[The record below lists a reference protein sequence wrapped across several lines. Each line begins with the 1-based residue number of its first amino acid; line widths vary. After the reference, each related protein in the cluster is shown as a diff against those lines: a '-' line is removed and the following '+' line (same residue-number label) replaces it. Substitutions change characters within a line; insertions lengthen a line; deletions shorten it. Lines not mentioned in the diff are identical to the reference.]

1 MSLVQP
7 AKSMKR
13 PRREKQP
20 NALTDCPV
28 CSSAELEYAFVVEK
42 YPICQCRS
50 CSLLFLNPQPPL
62 VHPEIPA
69 SRALSETAR
78 TESRKVFD
86 RLASYAKSEV
96 GSVLIIH
103 SDAPLLESEA
113 ATRGM
118 APIAFPHSTAVST
131 IRACGAGAV
140 DACILFGSLEQVP
153 RPQEL
158 LDAIRFVLKPDGSL
172 LVNTASIDG
181 MPDRLMNDRWAGFS
195 VRNYFY
201 FGVNTL
207 QNLLLKAGFGEPLV
221 YLDRRPGRSFDNRL
235 TILARPVEISQTPR
249 LSVIVPAYNERAT
262 FSQLIDLVLNKQI
275 ENVDIE
281 VIIVESNSTDGTR
294 EDVLKCREHP
304 RVKVILEDRPQGKG
318 HAVRAGLAQATGDVI
333 LIQDAD
339 LEYDINEY
347 ETLIAPILAF
357 EQNFVIGSRHKG
369 LGGTWK
375 IRKFSDSAGLS
386 HFFNF
391 GHLLFLTLFNRIYG
405 QNLADPFSM
414 FKVFRR
420 DCVYGLDFECNRFDF
435 DFEIAIKLIRK
446 GYRPVEIPINY
457 ESRSIAEGKKVTMF
471 RDPLTW
477 LRALVKFRSSPLY
490 RKEN

>member
-1 MSLVQP
+1 
-7 AKSMKR
+7 
-13 PRREKQP
+13 
-20 NALTDCPV
+20 
-28 CSSAELEYAFVVEK
+28 
-42 YPICQCRS
+42 
-50 CSLLFLNPQPPL
+50 
-62 VHPEIPA
+62 
-69 SRALSETAR
+69 
-78 TESRKVFD
+78 
-86 RLASYAKSEV
+86 
-96 GSVLIIH
+96 
-103 SDAPLLESEA
+103 
-113 ATRGM
+113 
-118 APIAFPHSTAVST
+118 
-131 IRACGAGAV
+131 
-140 DACILFGSLEQVP
+140 
-153 RPQEL
+153 
-158 LDAIRFVLKPDGSL
+158 
-172 LVNTASIDG
+172 
-181 MPDRLMNDRWAGFS
+181 MNVRWAGFS

-207 QNLLLKAGFGEPLV
+207 QNLLLKAGFGEPLI
-221 YLDRRPGRSFDNRL
+221 YSDRRSGHRIGRTFDNRL
-235 TILARPVEISQTPR
+235 TILTRPAAISHTPK
-249 LSVIVPAYNERAT
+249 LSVIVPVYNERTT

-304 RVKVILEDRPQGKG
+304 RVKVILEDRPKGKG
-318 HAVRAGLAQATGDVI
+318 HAVRAGLQQATGDVI

-347 ETLIAPILAF
+347 EALIAPILAF

-391 GHLLFLTLFNRIYG
+391 GHLLFLTLFNRIYR

-420 DCVYGLDFECNRFDF
+420 DCLYGLEFECNRFDF

-446 GYRPVEIPINY
+446 GYKPVEIPINY
-457 ESRSIAEGKKVTMF
+457 QSRSIAEGKKVTMI

-477 LRALVKFRSSPLY
+477 LRALLKFRSSPLY
-490 RKEN
+490 RTRT